1 MNDRQLPVQAGGGL
15 KIGIIDVQFSNYL
28 SSKNNGEWSAIKNGS
43 RTLSESL
50 GAAVLSLL
58 FLTPGANGLFAAI
71 APPALELKPAVLTPA
86 PGMFLVAGRG
96 FLDPNFSQ
104 TVVYLMQHDREAS
117 FGLVVNRPG
126 GGTLSSTL
134 PYVAETTFASS
145 PVYRGGPMDPD
156 MLVMLIRN
164 SPDSPRMRQV
174 TDSIQASVSL
184 QVLDELLVD
193 RKPPDDVRFY
203 LGYAG
208 WSPGRLEQE
217 LEHHYWHLVK
227 GNPAAVFGAEAAGLW
242 ETLINQLE
250 PFDSPP

>member
-1 MNDRQLPVQAGGGL
+1 V
-15 KIGIIDVQFSNYL
+15 
-28 SSKNNGEWSAIKNGS
+28 
-43 RTLSESL
+43 
-50 GAAVLSLL
+50 AVLSLL
-58 FLTPGANGLFAAI
+58 LLTSGANGLFAAI
-71 APPALELKPAVLTPA
+71 APSALEQKPAVTTPA

-104 TVVYLMQHDREAS
+104 TVVYLMQHDEEAS
-117 FGLVVNRPG
+117 FGLIVNRPG
-126 GGTLSSTL
+126 DSPLSSTL
-134 PYVAETTFASS
+134 PYVADTPFASS

-164 SPDSPRMRQV
+164 SPGSALMRQV
-174 TDSIQASVSL
+174 SGTIQASVSL
-184 QVLDELLVD
+184 QVLDTLIVD

-227 GNPAAVFGAEAAGLW
+227 GDPAAVFGPQAAGLW
-242 ETLINQLE
+242 ETLIDQLE
-250 PFDSPP
+250 PFDTPPRSGNRSHPEVLP

>member
-1 MNDRQLPVQAGGGL
+1 
-15 KIGIIDVQFSNYL
+15 
-28 SSKNNGEWSAIKNGS
+28 
-43 RTLSESL
+43 
-50 GAAVLSLL
+50 
-58 FLTPGANGLFAAI
+58 
-71 APPALELKPAVLTPA
+71 
-86 PGMFLVAGRG
+86 MFLVARRG

-104 TVVYLMQHDREAS
+104 TVVYLMQHDGEAS

-126 GGTLSSTL
+126 DSPLSSIL
-134 PYVAETTFASS
+134 PNVAETPFASS

-164 SPDSPRMRQV
+164 SPGSALMRQV
-174 TDSIQASVSL
+174 SGTIQASVSL
-184 QVLDELLVD
+184 QVLDELFVD

-227 GNPAAVFGAEAAGLW
+227 GDPTVVFGPQAASLW
-242 ETLINQLE
+242 ETLIDQLE
-250 PFDSPP
+250 PLDLPPGAGNRRHPEVLR

>member
-1 MNDRQLPVQAGGGL
+1 
-15 KIGIIDVQFSNYL
+15 
-28 SSKNNGEWSAIKNGS
+28 
-43 RTLSESL
+43 
-50 GAAVLSLL
+50 LL
-58 FLTPGANGLFAAI
+58 LTTGANALFAAI
-71 APPALELKPAVLTPA
+71 APPALEQKPAVTTPA

-104 TVVYLMQHDREAS
+104 TVVYLMQHDKEAS
-117 FGLVVNRPG
+117 FGLIVNRPG
-126 GGTLSSTL
+126 DSPLSSTL
-134 PYVAETTFASS
+134 PYVADTPFASS

-164 SPDSPRMRQV
+164 SPGSALMRQV
-174 TDSIQASVSL
+174 TDMIQASASL
-184 QVLDELLVD
+184 QVLDTLIVD

-227 GNPAAVFGAEAAGLW
+227 GDPAAVFGTEAAGLW
-242 ETLINQLE
+242 ETLIDQLE
-250 PFDSPP
+250 PFDTPPRSGNHSHPEVLP

>member
-1 MNDRQLPVQAGGGL
+1 
-15 KIGIIDVQFSNYL
+15 
-28 SSKNNGEWSAIKNGS
+28 
-43 RTLSESL
+43 
-50 GAAVLSLL
+50 LL
-58 FLTPGANGLFAAI
+58 LTTGANGLFAAI
-71 APPALELKPAVLTPA
+71 APPALLQKPAVTTPA
-86 PGMFLVAGRG
+86 AGMFLVARRG

-104 TVVYLMQHDREAS
+104 TVVYLMQHDEEAS
-117 FGLVVNRPG
+117 FGLVVNRPDASL
-126 GGTLSSTL
+126 LSSIL
-134 PYVAETTFASS
+134 PYVAETPFASR

-164 SPDSPRMRQV
+164 SPGSALMRQV
-174 TDSIQASVSL
+174 SGTIQASVSL

-227 GNPAAVFGAEAAGLW
+227 GDPAVVFGPQAASLW
-242 ETLINQLE
+242 ETLIDQLE
-250 PFDSPP
+250 PLDLPPGAGNRSHPGVIR

>member
-1 MNDRQLPVQAGGGL
+1 
-15 KIGIIDVQFSNYL
+15 
-28 SSKNNGEWSAIKNGS
+28 
-43 RTLSESL
+43 
-50 GAAVLSLL
+50 
-58 FLTPGANGLFAAI
+58 
-71 APPALELKPAVLTPA
+71 
-86 PGMFLVAGRG
+86 MFLVARRG

-104 TVVYLMQHDREAS
+104 TVIYLLQHDREAS

-126 GGTLSSTL
+126 GRLLSSTL
-134 PYVAETTFASS
+134 PYVADTPFASS

-164 SPDSPRMRQV
+164 SPGSSQMRQV
-174 TDSIQASVSL
+174 TDTIQASVSL

-227 GNPAAVFGAEAAGLW
+227 GDTAAVFGPEAAGLW
-242 ETLINQLE
+242 EKLIDRLE
-250 PFDSPP
+250 PLDSLPGSGNRSHPEAIP